1 MGHIRRVVNVMRHL
15 LGIILG
21 VILAAALVAGGGW
34 GYNRLAHAMTL
45 ASPHLTGTRS
55 LLALAA
61 LLGTGLLF
69 GLLLAGPRVSPL
81 ATVLPGLAALAW
93 TALYVLSQHRAIQLI
108 PMQSSHMSRGVETL
122 LESGVYALLGIAMIV
137 PLFIPS
143 RWARRRALAEEDEI
157 EDVGATAATSSF
169 LS

>member
-1 MGHIRRVVNVMRHL
+1 MHMRHL
-15 LGIILG
+15 LGVILG

-45 ASPHLTGTRS
+45 ASPHLTSTRS

-61 LLGTGLLF
+61 LLGTGLLL

-93 TALYVLSQHRAIQLI
+93 TALYVVSQHRAIQLI
-108 PMQSSHMSRGVETL
+108 PMKSSHVGQGAEVL
-122 LESGVYALLGIAMIV
+122 LETGVYALLGIAMLI

-143 RWARRRALAEEDEI
+143 RWVRRRLVDEAEVEDA
-157 EDVGATAATSSF
+157 DATAATSSF

>member
-1 MGHIRRVVNVMRHL
+1 MRHL
-15 LGIILG
+15 LGVILG

-45 ASPHLTGTRS
+45 ANPHLTSTPS
-55 LLALAA
+55 LTVLAA
-61 LLGTGLLF
+61 LLGTGLLL

-93 TALYVLSQHRAIQLI
+93 TALYVVSQHRALQLI
-108 PMQSSHMSRGVETL
+108 PMKSSHMSRGVEVL
-122 LESGVYALLGIAMIV
+122 LETGVYALVGIAMIV

-143 RWARRRALAEEDEI
+143 RWARRALAEEEEA
-157 EDVGATAATSSF
+157 EDLSATAATSSF

>member
-1 MGHIRRVVNVMRHL
+1 MHMRHL
-15 LGIILG
+15 LGVILG
-21 VILAAALVAGGGW
+21 VVLAAALVAGGGW

-61 LLGTGLLF
+61 LLGTGLLL

-93 TALYVLSQHRAIQLI
+93 TALYVVSQHRAIQI
-108 PMQSSHMSRGVETL
+108 VPMQSSHVGKGAVVL
-122 LESGVYALLGIAMIV
+122 LETGVYALLGIAMLI

-143 RWARRRALAEEDEI
+143 RWRRRVAYEEEAEDI
-157 EDVGATAATSSF
+157 APTAATSSF